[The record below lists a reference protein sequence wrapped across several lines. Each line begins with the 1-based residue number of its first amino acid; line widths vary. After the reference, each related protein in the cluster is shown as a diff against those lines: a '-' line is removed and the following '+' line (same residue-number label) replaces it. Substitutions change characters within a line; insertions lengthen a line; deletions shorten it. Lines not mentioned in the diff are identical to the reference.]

1 MTPNS
6 ALREQRR
13 LKNTLVILLLY
24 FTGPIL
30 KCNSIIRLDVTFNT
44 DFYLSPL
51 YFNVEGFFFYIQT
64 CRFAFSKSS
73 LIVIPSLGPFVSFP

>member
-6 ALREQRR
+6 AFRDQRGLR
-13 LKNTLVILLLY
+13 NTLVILLLY
-24 FTGPIL
+24 FTGPTF
-30 KCNSIIRLDVTFNT
+30 KFNSVIQLDVTFNI
-44 DFYLSPL
+44 DFYFSPL

-64 CRFAFSKSS
+64 HRFAFSKSS